1 MVNSTLGKIL
11 ATGLFAL
18 EDALQAFSNPT
29 TNTAPAVDN
38 FISEVLAI
46 WGKKAATPPT
56 PPAS

>member
-1 MVNSTLGKIL
+1 
-11 ATGLFAL
+11 
-18 EDALQAFSNPT
+18 LQAFSNPT